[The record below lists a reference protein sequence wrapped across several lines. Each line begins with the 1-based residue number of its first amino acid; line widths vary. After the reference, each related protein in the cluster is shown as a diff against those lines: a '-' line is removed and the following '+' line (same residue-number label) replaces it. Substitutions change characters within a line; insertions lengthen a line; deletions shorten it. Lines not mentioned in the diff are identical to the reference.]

1 MTRRA
6 FRPFPLGAATAL
18 AASLLLT
25 PNVRGQSAAAAPP
38 PPADAVPRQLQ
49 AADTPQ
55 QLQAADAPR
64 PPLAAEAK
72 PQPRPLGAGA
82 PVIATRLLPGERIRI
97 DGRLDHPAWQ
107 RAPAHADFVQKF
119 PETGA
124 KPGHETQ
131 VRVLYDDE
139 ALYVG
144 IEALDPDPGRIRAPL
159 VRHDMVNRTQDF
171 IAVYVDPVGTR
182 QSAQFFR
189 VNAAGSTADGIQ
201 TAADDNEDF
210 APDFDFDAAAHRHGR
225 GYSVVLRIPFA
236 SLRFGSEASPA
247 WRIMVARRVPREQF
261 HLHTSVLIPVE
272 APSFIATMQPLQ
284 GVQLPAHQQFLT
296 LRPSLT
302 WRTQRER
309 PFAGPPQ
316 RSSSLDPTLD
326 LKWRPLPEL
335 VIDATLNPDFSQVAL
350 DVPQLSGNT
359 RFALS
364 VSEKRPFFFESSDLL
379 RSPTDAIYTRSFTE
393 PRWGLRGTW
402 RGRSVAG
409 SAFAI
414 DDRGG
419 GLVLLPGP
427 YSNGYAAQPASRAV
441 VARGLAGG
449 EGLQWGGLVVARRY
463 EHEAGAND
471 VAGPD
476 LSWQVNDAWR
486 MRGQWLAS
494 DTTAHPD
501 ADGRLRRGASVS
513 GHRGLL
519 RVTRLTDETEL
530 NVTLDDSSTGFRQD
544 SGFVPQNGVRTLNV
558 TAGKVWRPLGPLNEF
573 WLNLRFDDTRDKA
586 LGQSVTRDLWPGF
599 WLAGPHNLEADLY
612 FHRSQLRTQATG
624 PLHEERYWKGFF
636 VFTPARWMPFFEVR
650 ARHGHVVDVEAD
662 RLRKGGDATVIVTMR
677 PHARF
682 ELEPQASYAW
692 YDGEHGGWAY
702 RETTAQLL
710 AVWHFDAR
718 QTLRAIVQRSTRDRQ
733 AEPTLAAYRAADTAG
748 SLTYAFRQ
756 SSGTV
761 LYAGASRS
769 RAGADR
775 PDRGTE
781 FFIKLQVDVD
791 ELRRRF

>member
-1 MTRRA
+1 MSRRA
-6 FRPFPLGAATAL
+6 SRPPLL
-18 AASLLLT
+18 
-25 PNVRGQSAAAAPP
+25 RAAAAFS
-38 PPADAVPRQLQ
+38 ALLALACNARGQ
-49 AADTPQ
+49 AAGALEAPAVQAEPTP
-55 QLQAADAPR
+55 AA
-64 PPLAAEAK
+64 AAAK
-72 PQPRPLGAGA
+72 PPSTGGQAMPPRLALGAGA
-82 PVIATRLLPGERIRI
+82 PVIATRLLHGERIRL
-97 DGRLDHPAWQ
+97 DGRLDHAAWQ
-107 RAPAHADFVQKF
+107 RAPAHSDFVQKF
-119 PETGA
+119 PEAGV

-131 VRVLYDDE
+131 VRVLYDDK
-139 ALYVG
+139 ALYIG
-144 IEALDPDPGRIRAPL
+144 IEALDPEPARIRAPL

-171 IAVYVDPVGTR
+171 IAVYVDPVGNR

-189 VNAAGSTADGIQ
+189 VNAAGSTADGMQ
-201 TAADDNEDF
+201 TAVDDNEDF
-210 APDFDFDAAAHRHGR
+210 APDFDFDAAAHRHER

-236 SLRFGSEASPA
+236 SLRFGSEAVPA

-261 HLHTSVLIPVE
+261 HLHTSVLVPAE

-302 WRTQRER
+302 WRTQRDQGFDQR
-309 PFAGPPQ
+309 AQ

-326 LKWRPLPEL
+326 LKWRPRPEL
-335 VIDATLNPDFSQVAL
+335 VVDATLNPDFSQVAL
-350 DVPQLSGNT
+350 DVPQLAGNT
-359 RFALS
+359 RFALF
-364 VSEKRPFFFESSDLL
+364 VDEKRPFFFESSDLL

-427 YSNGYAAQPASRAV
+427 YSNGYATQPASRAV

-449 EGLQWGGLVVARRY
+449 EGLQWGGLVVSRRY
-463 EHEAGAND
+463 EHDAGSND

-494 DTTAHPD
+494 DTTAHAD
-501 ADGRLRRGASVS
+501 ADGQLRRGASVS

-519 RVTRLTDETEL
+519 KLTRLTDQTEL
-530 NVTLDDSSTGFRQD
+530 TLTLDDSSTGFRHD
-544 SGFVPQNGVRTLNV
+544 SGFVPQNGVRTVNL
-558 TAGKVWRPLGPLNEF
+558 TAAKAWRQLGALNEF
-573 WLNLRFDDTRDKA
+573 WLNLKLDDTHDKA
-586 LGQSVTRDLWPGF
+586 RDQPVLRDLWPGF
-599 WLAGPHNLEADLY
+599 WLAGPHNLEAELY
-612 FHRSQLRTQATG
+612 FHRSQLRAQAAG

-636 VFTPARWMPFFEVR
+636 VFTPARWMPFFEVH

-677 PHARF
+677 PHARL

-692 YDGEHGGWAY
+692 TDGEHGGWAY

-710 AVWHFDAR
+710 TVWHFDAR
-718 QTLRAIVQRSTRDRQ
+718 QTLRAIVQRTTRDRH
-733 AEPTLAAYRAADTAG
+733 AEPTLAAYREADSAG

-761 LYAGASRS
+761 LYVGASRA
-769 RAGADR
+769 REGADR
-775 PDRGTE
+775 PLRGTE
-781 FFIKLQVDVD
+781 FFVKLQVDVD